1 LFGFIKLS
9 HAGVYLSVVTKNAPD
24 NSKLYLYQYFGTE
37 YFLYD
42 SAIVKQN
49 TANFESKNFDKR
61 GFYFLGKNKQ
71 EGFMLIVANE
81 PNMFVEVDYNNL
93 KNGGIINNSV
103 ENGLFN
109 RMISLNTM
117 LASIESRS
125 QKVNQELAD
134 QPIQRDIELNK
145 LKREFD
151 SLNTL
156 NNTFKTEVVS
166 QESFKN
172 LFFTTVLRMFVNNNG
187 NDPNTFFTYN
197 ELSNEEFTRGD
208 MLMNKINIYFQKF
221 GQQNLYVYNE
231 LAKDLIKRFP
241 DKTANKKLAYISII
255 QVFLQNQVPPPTEL
269 PRGLKKE
276 FGNDPYIK
284 NFLNTVPK
292 GEPSEGD
299 EAPDIELADIN
310 GKPIKLSSLRGK
322 VVLLDFWASWCGP
335 CRQENPNVVRTYHL
349 FKDKGFTIYSVSLDN
364 SRANWL
370 NAIEKDGL
378 VWPYHVSDLKGWQSA
393 GAALYSVRG
402 IPATFLLDK
411 NGVIIA
417 KNLRGE
423 SLERK
428 LRELLP

>member
-1 LFGFIKLS
+1 
-9 HAGVYLSVVTKNAPD
+9 
-24 NSKLYLYQYFGTE
+24 
-37 YFLYD
+37 
-42 SAIVKQN
+42 
-49 TANFESKNFDKR
+49 
-61 GFYFLGKNKQ
+61 
-71 EGFMLIVANE
+71 
-81 PNMFVEVDYNNL
+81 
-93 KNGGIINNSV
+93 
-103 ENGLFN
+103 
-109 RMISLNTM
+109 
-117 LASIESRS
+117 
-125 QKVNQELAD
+125 
-134 QPIQRDIELNK
+134 
-145 LKREFD
+145 
-151 SLNTL
+151 
-156 NNTFKTEVVS
+156 
-166 QESFKN
+166 
-172 LFFTTVLRMFVNNNG
+172 
-187 NDPNTFFTYN
+187 
-197 ELSNEEFTRGD
+197 
-208 MLMNKINIYFQKF
+208 
-221 GQQNLYVYNE
+221 
-231 LAKDLIKRFP
+231 
-241 DKTANKKLAYISII
+241 
-255 QVFLQNQVPPPTEL
+255 
-269 PRGLKKE
+269 
-276 FGNDPYIK
+276 
-284 NFLNTVPK
+284 LNTVPK